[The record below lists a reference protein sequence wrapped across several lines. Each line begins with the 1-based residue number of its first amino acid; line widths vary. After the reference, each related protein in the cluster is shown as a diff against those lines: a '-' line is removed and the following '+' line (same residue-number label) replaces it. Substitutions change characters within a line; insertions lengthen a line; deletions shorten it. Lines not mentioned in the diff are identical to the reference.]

1 MAQRKFIIDGGFKTD
16 DASELLAN
24 LTMGGHILPTVD
36 SDGTTGFDLGS
47 PTAKWKDLYLSQ
59 GSLYINNQKVLE
71 DDSGTIVVR
80 ADIDQGI
87 TVKAEGTG
95 VLTLASSTP
104 LAMAATLQMA
114 DGKNITDANGIAVQ
128 FGDKINMN
136 GNTIISVGTP
146 VGATD
151 VSNKAYVDQK
161 VADIIN
167 GAPAALDTLN
177 ELANA
182 LGDNASFASEVTNTL
197 ATHTASLTANT
208 SAIAVNVSGVA
219 TNAAAIIVNN
229 DQIVTEKVLARSNEA
244 LLNVAINDETARAA
258 AAEAVLTTAVNT
270 KAAASQVTAD
280 IATAKTGAESVAAA
294 YTDTREVA
302 ITTAYQAYSDSGTSS
317 GAVTSANNYT
327 DAEVATATTS
337 LQSYADTAEADA
349 IASAES
355 KDVAR
360 MVTSDAYAD
369 ASEAAA
375 ISSAAIDASTKANA
389 AQAAAEAAAVS
400 ANTALSGTLSS
411 AITTGDANVTTAAAT
426 DATTKADAALVS
438 AKAYADTAEADA
450 ISTASSDATTK
461 ADAALVSAKAY
472 ADTAEADAISTA
484 SSDATTKADAAQ
496 AAAIAAVTGGAG
508 AAFDTLKEIQ
518 DAMATDTELG
528 TAITNVTSSAASTAA
543 ADATTKANAAQ
554 AAAIASAEAKDVV
567 RATQS
572 NAYADT
578 KKSEAVAIS
587 YSYSDTAEADA
598 ISTASGDATTKADA
612 ALAAAKV
619 YADNG
624 DANTT
629 YTAGN
634 GMTLSG
640 TQFLMSGA
648 YTGNFT
654 ATGDITAYSDDTLK
668 TNVQVIDGALGRVE
682 AIRGVTFERIEDG
695 SVSTGV
701 IAQELKAVL
710 PEAVHTDANGV
721 HSVAYGNITGLLIE
735 AVKELSA
742 QVAELKKSK

>member
-24 LTMGGHILPTVD
+24 LSMGGHILPTVD

-450 ISTASSDATTK
+450 ISTASG
-461 ADAALVSAKAY
+461 
-472 ADTAEADAISTA
+472 
-484 SSDATTKADAAQ
+484 DATTKADAAQ